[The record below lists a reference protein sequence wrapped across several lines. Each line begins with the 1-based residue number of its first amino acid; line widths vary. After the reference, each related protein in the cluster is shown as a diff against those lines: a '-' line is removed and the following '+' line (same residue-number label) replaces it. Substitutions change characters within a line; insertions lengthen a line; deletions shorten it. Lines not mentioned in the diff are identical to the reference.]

1 MERRYYSRQNYN
13 QLKIKQYEEYV
24 RRLNRYYIYMKKNY
38 EEYIKKQNQQ
48 YMYMKN
54 KYEEYIKMQN
64 KQYMYMQKNYEEY
77 IENQNKYYLY
87 NKKSDE
93 EHPKENKDIINTTQ
107 SEFFDFF
114 KTLNIEDSNTNN
126 FGIKKSISEF
136 EAVNIKENNLEYK
149 RNDLSNNEYLDN
161 TSTTNTTTS
170 TSSTD
175 SPKGKLLEEIYEELC
190 EENDKEVL
198 KESDKEFVEENSSEL
213 LEENNEG
220 LYEEDDKKYVQENEK
235 KLLEV
240 ADQKLIEEN
249 YNNIVKEEESKK
261 INIST
266 KGLYA
271 NLPVILAETNITIS
285 VEDTITLNQEVNEI
299 KLIKINAFL
308 TKSRLIPFP
317 SSISE
322 NDSGMLFVTGFIRNN
337 IEYESKYSNEEKVEN
352 SSGNIK
358 YCTVEVPFN
367 FTTRITYTRPPIFTE
382 DTTINEV
389 EFFNGRPKICG
400 AYKDSVIDCD
410 QYEQSLVFTEVFN
423 EKPFV
428 ELVKAN
434 FIEVDINRNPILSN
448 ETTTKQEFT
457 KLKERII
464 VNLILRV
471 LQKQQ
476 VRVEIE

>member
-1 MERRYYSRQNYN
+1 
-13 QLKIKQYEEYV
+13 
-24 RRLNRYYIYMKKNY
+24 MKKNY

-48 YMYMKN
+48 YIYMKN

-64 KQYMYMQKNYEEY
+64 KQYVYMQKNYEEY

-93 EHPKENKDIINTTQ
+93 EHSKENKDIINTTQ

-114 KTLNIEDSNTNN
+114 KTLNIEDSSTNA

-136 EAVNIKENNLEYK
+136 PEANIKENNLEYK
-149 RNDLSNNEYLDN
+149 RNDLSKNEYLDN
-161 TSTTNTTTS
+161 KSNTN
-170 TSSTD
+170 STD

-190 EENDKEVL
+190 EENDKELL
-198 KESDKEFVEENSSEL
+198 KQIHKESLEENSNELLQESDKEINEVEAKESVKSS
-213 LEENNEG
+213 
-220 LYEEDDKKYVQENEK
+220 DK
-235 KLLEV
+235 KLLEL

-249 YNNIVKEEESKK
+249 YNTIVKEEVSKN

-285 VEDTITLNQEVNEI
+285 VEDTITLDQEVNEI
-299 KLIKINAFL
+299 KLIKINVFL

-322 NDSGMLFVTGFIRNN
+322 NNSGMLFVTGFIRNN
-337 IEYESKYSNEEKVEN
+337 IEYESKSTNEEKVEN
-352 SSGNIK
+352 SSGNIR

-367 FTTRITYTRPPIFTE
+367 FTTRIIYTRPPIFTE
-382 DTTINEV
+382 NTTINEV
-389 EFFNGRPKICG
+389 EFFNGRLKVCDV
-400 AYKDSVIDCD
+400 YKDSVIDCE

-448 ETTTKQEFT
+448 ETTIKQEVT

-464 VNLILRV
+464 VNLMIRV

-476 VRVEIE
+476 LRVEIE

>member
-1 MERRYYSRQNYN
+1 MERRYYSRRNYN
-13 QLKIKQYEEYV
+13 QLKIKQYEEYI

-48 YMYMKN
+48 YIYMKN

-64 KQYMYMQKNYEEY
+64 KQYVYMQKNYEEY

-87 NKKSDE
+87 NKKNDE

-114 KTLNIEDSNTNN
+114 KTLNIEDSSTNA
-126 FGIKKSISEF
+126 FRIKKSISEF
-136 EAVNIKENNLEYK
+136 PEANIKENNLEYK
-149 RNDLSNNEYLDN
+149 RNDLSKNEYLDN
-161 TSTTNTTTS
+161 KSN

-190 EENDKEVL
+190 EENDKELL
-198 KESDKEFVEENSSEL
+198 KQIHKESLEENSNELLQESDKEINEVEAKESVKSS
-213 LEENNEG
+213 
-220 LYEEDDKKYVQENEK
+220 DK
-235 KLLEV
+235 KLLEL

-249 YNNIVKEEESKK
+249 YNTIVKEEVSKN

-285 VEDTITLNQEVNEI
+285 VEDTITLDQEVNEI
-299 KLIKINAFL
+299 KLIKINVFL

-322 NDSGMLFVTGFIRNN
+322 NNSGMLFVTGFISNN
-337 IEYESKYSNEEKVEN
+337 IEYESKTYTEEKVEN

-382 DTTINEV
+382 NTTINEV
-389 EFFNGRPKICG
+389 EFLNGRLKVCDV
-400 AYKDSVIDCD
+400 YKDSVIDCE

-448 ETTTKQEFT
+448 ETTIKQEVT

-464 VNLILRV
+464 VNLMIRV

-476 VRVEIE
+476 LRVEIE

>member
-1 MERRYYSRQNYN
+1 MERRYYSRRNYN

-48 YMYMKN
+48 YIYMKN

-64 KQYMYMQKNYEEY
+64 KKYVYMQKNYEEY

-93 EHPKENKDIINTTQ
+93 EHSKENKDIINTTQ

-136 EAVNIKENNLEYK
+136 QEVNIKENNLEYK

-161 TSTTNTTTS
+161 NSNTS
-170 TSSTD
+170 TSIKD

-190 EENDKEVL
+190 EENDKELL
-198 KESDKEFVEENSSEL
+198 KESHKESLEENSNELLQESDKEI
-213 LEENNEG
+213 NEG
-220 LYEEDDKKYVQENEK
+220 EAKESVKSSDK
-235 KLLEV
+235 KLLKL

-249 YNNIVKEEESKK
+249 YNTIVKEESSKN

-285 VEDTITLNQEVNEI
+285 VEDTITLDQEVNEI
-299 KLIKINAFL
+299 KLIKINVFL

-322 NDSGMLFVTGFIRNN
+322 NNSGMLFVTGFISNN
-337 IEYESKYSNEEKVEN
+337 IEYESKTYTEEKVEN

-382 DTTINEV
+382 NTTINEV
-389 EFFNGRPKICG
+389 EFLNGRLNV
-400 AYKDSVIDCD
+400 YKDSVIDCE

-448 ETTTKQEFT
+448 ETTIKQEVT

-464 VNLILRV
+464 VNLMIRV

-476 VRVEIE
+476 LRVEIE

>member
-1 MERRYYSRQNYN
+1 MERRYYSRRNYN

-48 YMYMKN
+48 YIYMKN

-64 KQYMYMQKNYEEY
+64 KQYVYMQKNYEEY

-93 EHPKENKDIINTTQ
+93 EHSKENKDIINTTQ

-136 EAVNIKENNLEYK
+136 QEVNIKENNLEYK

-161 TSTTNTTTS
+161 NSNTS
-170 TSSTD
+170 TSIKD

-190 EENDKEVL
+190 EENDKELL
-198 KESDKEFVEENSSEL
+198 KESHKESLEENSNELLQESDKEI
-213 LEENNEG
+213 NEG
-220 LYEEDDKKYVQENEK
+220 EAKESVKSSDK
-235 KLLEV
+235 KLLEL

-249 YNNIVKEEESKK
+249 YNTIVKEEVSKN

-285 VEDTITLNQEVNEI
+285 VEDTITLDQEVNEI
-299 KLIKINAFL
+299 KLIKINVFL

-322 NDSGMLFVTGFIRNN
+322 NNSGMLFVTGFISNN
-337 IEYESKYSNEEKVEN
+337 IEYESKTYTEEKVEN

-382 DTTINEV
+382 NTTINEV
-389 EFFNGRPKICG
+389 EFLNGRLNV
-400 AYKDSVIDCD
+400 YKDSVIDCE

-448 ETTTKQEFT
+448 ETTIKQEVT

-464 VNLILRV
+464 VNLMIRV

-476 VRVEIE
+476 LRVEIE

>member
-1 MERRYYSRQNYN
+1 MERRYYSRRNYN
-13 QLKIKQYEEYV
+13 QLKIKQYEEYI
-24 RRLNRYYIYMKKNY
+24 RRLNKYYIYMKKNY

-48 YMYMKN
+48 YIYMKN

-64 KQYMYMQKNYEEY
+64 KQYVYMQKNYEEY
-77 IENQNKYYLY
+77 IENQNKQYLY
-87 NKKSDE
+87 TKKYYE
-93 EHPKENKDIINTTQ
+93 ENPKENNPKENNDIIDTTHN
-107 SEFFDFF
+107 EFFDFF
-114 KTLNIEDSNTNN
+114 KTLNIEDSSTNTL
-126 FGIKKSISEF
+126 GIKKSISEF
-136 EAVNIKENNLEYK
+136 PEANIKENNLEYK
-149 RNDLSNNEYLDN
+149 RNDLSKDEYLDN
-161 TSTTNTTTS
+161 NSN

-190 EENDKEVL
+190 EENDKELL
-198 KESDKEFVEENSSEL
+198 KESHKESLEENINELLQESDKEI
-213 LEENNEG
+213 NEG
-220 LYEEDDKKYVQENEK
+220 EAKESVKSSDK
-235 KLLEV
+235 KLLEL

-249 YNNIVKEEESKK
+249 YNTIVKEEVSKN

-285 VEDTITLNQEVNEI
+285 VEDTITLDQEVNEI
-299 KLIKINAFL
+299 KLIKINTFL

-322 NDSGMLFVTGFIRNN
+322 NNSGMLFVTGFIRNN
-337 IEYESKYSNEEKVEN
+337 IEYESKSSNEEKVEN
-352 SSGNIK
+352 SSGNIR

-367 FTTRITYTRPPIFTE
+367 FTTRIIYTRPPIFTE
-382 DTTINEV
+382 NTTINEV
-389 EFFNGRPKICG
+389 EFFNCRLKVCDV
-400 AYKDSVIDCD
+400 YKDSVIDCE

-448 ETTTKQEFT
+448 ETTIKQEVT

-464 VNLILRV
+464 VNLMIRV

-476 VRVEIE
+476 LRVEIE

>member
-1 MERRYYSRQNYN
+1 MERRYYSRRNYN
-13 QLKIKQYEEYV
+13 QLKIKQYEEYI

-48 YMYMKN
+48 YIYMKN
-54 KYEEYIKMQN
+54 K
-64 KQYMYMQKNYEEY
+64 YEEY

-93 EHPKENKDIINTTQ
+93 EHSKENKDIINTTQ

-114 KTLNIEDSNTNN
+114 KTLNIEDSSTNA

-136 EAVNIKENNLEYK
+136 PEANIKENNLEYK
-149 RNDLSNNEYLDN
+149 RNDLSKNEYLDN
-161 TSTTNTTTS
+161 KSN

-190 EENDKEVL
+190 EENDKELL
-198 KESDKEFVEENSSEL
+198 KQIHKESLEENSNELLQESDKEINEVEAKESVKSS
-213 LEENNEG
+213 
-220 LYEEDDKKYVQENEK
+220 DK
-235 KLLEV
+235 KLLEL

-249 YNNIVKEEESKK
+249 YNTIVKEEVSKN

-285 VEDTITLNQEVNEI
+285 VEDTITLDQEVNEI
-299 KLIKINAFL
+299 KLIKINVFL

-322 NDSGMLFVTGFIRNN
+322 NNSGMLFVTGFIRNN
-337 IEYESKYSNEEKVEN
+337 IEYESKSTNEEKVEN
-352 SSGNIK
+352 SSGNIR

-367 FTTRITYTRPPIFTE
+367 FTTRIIYTRPPIFTE
-382 DTTINEV
+382 NTTINEV
-389 EFFNGRPKICG
+389 EFFNGRLKVCDV
-400 AYKDSVIDCD
+400 YKDSVIDCE

-448 ETTTKQEFT
+448 ETTIKQEVT

-464 VNLILRV
+464 VNLMIRV

-476 VRVEIE
+476 LRVEIE

>member
-1 MERRYYSRQNYN
+1 
-13 QLKIKQYEEYV
+13 
-24 RRLNRYYIYMKKNY
+24 MKKNY

-48 YMYMKN
+48 YIYMKN

-64 KQYMYMQKNYEEY
+64 KQYVYMQKNYEEY

-93 EHPKENKDIINTTQ
+93 EHSKENKDIINTTQ

-114 KTLNIEDSNTNN
+114 KTLNIEDSSTNT

-136 EAVNIKENNLEYK
+136 PEANIKENNLEYK
-149 RNDLSNNEYLDN
+149 RNDLSKDEYLDN
-161 TSTTNTTTS
+161 NSN

-190 EENDKEVL
+190 EENDKELL
-198 KESDKEFVEENSSEL
+198 KESHKESLEENINELLQESDKEI
-213 LEENNEG
+213 NEG
-220 LYEEDDKKYVQENEK
+220 EAKESVKSSDK
-235 KLLEV
+235 KLLEL

-249 YNNIVKEEESKK
+249 YNTIVKEEVSKN

-285 VEDTITLNQEVNEI
+285 VEDTITLDQEVNEI
-299 KLIKINAFL
+299 KLIKINTFL

-322 NDSGMLFVTGFIRNN
+322 NNSGMLFVTGFIRNN
-337 IEYESKYSNEEKVEN
+337 IEYESKTYTEEKVEN

-367 FTTRITYTRPPIFTE
+367 FTTRIIYTRPPIFTE
-382 DTTINEV
+382 NTTINEV
-389 EFFNGRPKICG
+389 EFFNGRLKVCDV
-400 AYKDSVIDCD
+400 YKDSVIDCE

-448 ETTTKQEFT
+448 ETTIKQEVT

-464 VNLILRV
+464 VNLMIRV

-476 VRVEIE
+476 LRVEIE

>member
-48 YMYMKN
+48 YIYMKN

-64 KQYMYMQKNYEEY
+64 KQYVYMQKNYEEY

-93 EHPKENKDIINTTQ
+93 KHPKENKDIINTTQ

-136 EAVNIKENNLEYK
+136 QEVNIKENNLEYK
-149 RNDLSNNEYLDN
+149 KNDLSNNEYLDN
-161 TSTTNTTTS
+161 NSNTSITIK
-170 TSSTD
+170 D
-175 SPKGKLLEEIYEELC
+175 SPKGELLEEIYEELC

-198 KESDKEFVEENSSEL
+198 KESDKEFVEENSNEL
-213 LEENNEG
+213 LEESDKEINEG
-220 LYEEDDKKYVQENEK
+220 EAKESVKASDK
-235 KLLEV
+235 KLLELD
-240 ADQKLIEEN
+240 DQKLIEEN
-249 YNNIVKEEESKK
+249 YNTIVKEESSKN

-271 NLPVILAETNITIS
+271 NLPIILAETNITIS
-285 VEDTITLNQEVNEI
+285 VEDTITLDQEVNEI
-299 KLIKINAFL
+299 KLIKINVFL
-308 TKSRLIPFP
+308 IKSRLIPFP
-317 SSISE
+317 SNISE
-322 NDSGMLFVTGFIRNN
+322 NNSGMLFVTGFIRNN
-337 IEYESKYSNEEKVEN
+337 IEYESKTYTEEKVEN

-382 DTTINEV
+382 NTTINEV
-389 EFFNGRPKICG
+389 EFFNGRPKICD
-400 AYKDSVIDCD
+400 AYKDSVIDCE
-410 QYEQSLVFTEVFN
+410 QYEQGLVFTEVFN

-448 ETTTKQEFT
+448 ETTTKQEAT

-464 VNLILRV
+464 VNLMLRL

>member
-1 MERRYYSRQNYN
+1 MERRYYSRRNYN

-48 YMYMKN
+48 YIYMKN

-64 KQYMYMQKNYEEY
+64 KQYVYMQKNYEEY

-93 EHPKENKDIINTTQ
+93 EHSKENKDIINTTQ

-136 EAVNIKENNLEYK
+136 QEVNIKENNLEYK

-161 TSTTNTTTS
+161 NSNTS
-170 TSSTD
+170 TSIKD

-190 EENDKEVL
+190 EENDKELL
-198 KESDKEFVEENSSEL
+198 KESHKESLEENSNELLQESDKEI
-213 LEENNEG
+213 NEG
-220 LYEEDDKKYVQENEK
+220 EAKESVKSSDK
-235 KLLEV
+235 KLLKL

-249 YNNIVKEEESKK
+249 YNTIVKEESSKN

-285 VEDTITLNQEVNEI
+285 VEDTITLDQEVNEI
-299 KLIKINAFL
+299 KLIKINVFL

-322 NDSGMLFVTGFIRNN
+322 NNSGMLFVTGFISNN
-337 IEYESKYSNEEKVEN
+337 IEYESKTYTEEKVEN

-382 DTTINEV
+382 NTTINEV
-389 EFFNGRPKICG
+389 EFLNGRLNV
-400 AYKDSVIDCD
+400 YKDSVIDCE

-448 ETTTKQEFT
+448 ETTIKQEVT

-464 VNLILRV
+464 VNLMIRV

-476 VRVEIE
+476 LRVKIE

>member
-1 MERRYYSRQNYN
+1 MERRYYSRRNYN

-48 YMYMKN
+48 YIYMKN

-64 KQYMYMQKNYEEY
+64 KQYVYMQKNYEEY

-93 EHPKENKDIINTTQ
+93 EHSKENKDIINTTQ

-136 EAVNIKENNLEYK
+136 QEVNIKENNLEYK

-161 TSTTNTTTS
+161 NSNTS
-170 TSSTD
+170 TSIKD

-190 EENDKEVL
+190 EENDKELL
-198 KESDKEFVEENSSEL
+198 KESHKESLEENSNELLQESDKEI
-213 LEENNEG
+213 NEG
-220 LYEEDDKKYVQENEK
+220 EAKESVKSSDK
-235 KLLEV
+235 KLLKL

-249 YNNIVKEEESKK
+249 YNTIVKEESSKN

-285 VEDTITLNQEVNEI
+285 VEDTITLDQEVNEI
-299 KLIKINAFL
+299 KLIKINVFL

-322 NDSGMLFVTGFIRNN
+322 NNSGMLFVTGFISNN
-337 IEYESKYSNEEKVEN
+337 IEYESKTYTEEKVEN

-382 DTTINEV
+382 NTTINEV
-389 EFFNGRPKICG
+389 EFLNGRLNV
-400 AYKDSVIDCD
+400 YKDSVIDCE

-448 ETTTKQEFT
+448 ETTIKQEVT

-464 VNLILRV
+464 VNLMIRV

-476 VRVEIE
+476 LRVEIE

>member
-13 QLKIKQYEEYV
+13 QLKIKQYEEYI
-24 RRLNRYYIYMKKNY
+24 RRLNKYYIYMKKNY
-38 EEYIKKQNQQ
+38 EEYIKNQNQQ
-48 YMYMKN
+48 YIYMKN

-64 KQYMYMQKNYEEY
+64 KQYVYMQKNYEEY
-77 IENQNKYYLY
+77 IENQNKQYLY
-87 NKKSDE
+87 TKKYYE
-93 EHPKENKDIINTTQ
+93 ENPKENNPKENNDIIDTTHN
-107 SEFFDFF
+107 EFFDFF
-114 KTLNIEDSNTNN
+114 KTLNIEDSSTNT

-136 EAVNIKENNLEYK
+136 PEANIKENNLEYK
-149 RNDLSNNEYLDN
+149 RNDLSKDEYLDN
-161 TSTTNTTTS
+161 KSN

-190 EENDKEVL
+190 EENDKELL
-198 KESDKEFVEENSSEL
+198 KESHKESLEENSNELLQESDKEINEVEAKESVKSS
-213 LEENNEG
+213 
-220 LYEEDDKKYVQENEK
+220 DK
-235 KLLEV
+235 KLLEL

-249 YNNIVKEEESKK
+249 YNTIVKEEVSKN

-285 VEDTITLNQEVNEI
+285 VEDTITLDQEVNEI
-299 KLIKINAFL
+299 KLIKINVFL

-322 NDSGMLFVTGFIRNN
+322 NNSGMLFVTGFIRNN
-337 IEYESKYSNEEKVEN
+337 IEYESKSTNEEKVEN
-352 SSGNIK
+352 SSGNIR

-367 FTTRITYTRPPIFTE
+367 FTTRIIYTRPPIFTE
-382 DTTINEV
+382 NTTINEV
-389 EFFNGRPKICG
+389 EFFNGRLKVCDV
-400 AYKDSVIDCD
+400 YKDSVIDCE

-448 ETTTKQEFT
+448 ETTIKQEVT

-464 VNLILRV
+464 VNLMIRV

-476 VRVEIE
+476 LRVEIE

>member
-1 MERRYYSRQNYN
+1 MERRYYSRRNYN
-13 QLKIKQYEEYV
+13 QLKIKQYEEYI
-24 RRLNRYYIYMKKNY
+24 RRLNKYYIYMKKNY
-38 EEYIKKQNQQ
+38 EEYIKNQNQQ
-48 YMYMKN
+48 YIYMKN

-93 EHPKENKDIINTTQ
+93 EHSKENKDIINTTQ

-136 EAVNIKENNLEYK
+136 QEVNIKENNLEYK

-161 TSTTNTTTS
+161 NSNTS
-170 TSSTD
+170 TSIKD

-190 EENDKEVL
+190 EENDKELL
-198 KESDKEFVEENSSEL
+198 KESHKESLEENSNELLQESDKEI
-213 LEENNEG
+213 NEG
-220 LYEEDDKKYVQENEK
+220 EAKESVKSSDK
-235 KLLEV
+235 KLLKL

-249 YNNIVKEEESKK
+249 YNTIVKEESSKN

-285 VEDTITLNQEVNEI
+285 VEDTITLDQEVNEI
-299 KLIKINAFL
+299 KLIKINVFL

-322 NDSGMLFVTGFIRNN
+322 NNSGMLFVTGFISNN
-337 IEYESKYSNEEKVEN
+337 IEYESKTYTEEKVEN

-382 DTTINEV
+382 NTTINEV
-389 EFFNGRPKICG
+389 EFLNGRLNV
-400 AYKDSVIDCD
+400 YKDSVIDCE

-448 ETTTKQEFT
+448 ETTIKQEVT

-464 VNLILRV
+464 VNLMIRV

-476 VRVEIE
+476 LRVEIE